1 MFLLCLPEIPTF
13 LRILYTCSAQK
24 KPDYTTALH
33 ALDLAHRWQV
43 QAVVTIL
50 SDLLGGMITDES
62 FAAIA
67 EQAAL
72 KARVS
77 KCKTMFQ

>member
-1 MFLLCLPEIPTF
+1 MLFWPDIATF
-13 LRILYTCSAQK
+13 LRILYTCSAQQ
-24 KPDYTTALH
+24 KPDYTAALQ

-43 QAVVTIL
+43 QVVVTIL

-77 KCKTMFQ
+77 KAS